1 MPDFLTPSRSVLNSL
16 PNAAI
21 PLTVRRM
28 TVSPF
33 GVYFNVHLVSD
44 STGETLAGIMRAS
57 CAQFDHIMPIE
68 HSYYLVRSPRQLERV
83 LREIENAPG
92 VVMFTISNMELRS
105 RLEQRCREMGM
116 PAVAVL
122 DPVLDML
129 SRYLGM
135 ELNQKIGAGRV
146 LDADYFRRI
155 DALNYAMGHD
165 DGQGGSEL
173 ETADVILV
181 GVSRTSKTPTCVYL
195 ANRGVKAANVPIVM
209 NAPMPD
215 RLFEAGGPLV
225 VGLTISPDRLQHI
238 RRNRLAAMKE
248 TRDTSYVD
256 EDIIRQEIVYASR
269 LYEKHG
275 WPVIDVSR
283 RSIEETAAA
292 VLNLLAERRSQHP

>member
-1 MPDFLTPSRSVLNSL
+1 MYEDLDPAGRLGHTFSMRISTFL
-16 PNAAI
+16 
-21 PLTVRRM
+21 
-28 TVSPF
+28 
-33 GVYFNVHLVSD
+33 NVHLVSD
-44 STGETLAGIMRAS
+44 STGETLNAVLRAV
-57 CAQFDHIMPIE
+57 APLFEGVTPLE

-209 NAPMPD
+209 NAPMPE

-225 VGLTISPDRLQHI
+225 VGLTITPDRLQHI

>member
-1 MPDFLTPSRSVLNSL
+1 
-16 PNAAI
+16 
-21 PLTVRRM
+21 M

-225 VGLTISPDRLQHI
+225 VGLT
-238 RRNRLAAMKE
+238 
-248 TRDTSYVD
+248 
-256 EDIIRQEIVYASR
+256 
-269 LYEKHG
+269 
-275 WPVIDVSR
+275 
-283 RSIEETAAA
+283 
-292 VLNLLAERRSQHP
+292 